1 VDLNIV
7 AAMITA
13 LANLATEAIK
23 GQTPEQRALIW
34 QRHIDLHEHLMKLFR
49 IEAPKGA

>member
-1 VDLNIV
+1 M

-23 GQTPEQRALIW
+23 GQTPEQRAAIW

-49 IEAPKGA
+49 IDTSKGT

>member
-1 VDLNIV
+1 MDLNIV

-23 GQTPEQRALIW
+23 GQTAEQRATIW
-34 QRHIDLHEHLMKLFR
+34 QRHLDFQERVMKLFHLDSGK
-49 IEAPKGA
+49 P